1 MSCLLRRIP
10 PQVAPRRRGS
20 SLKPNRGYPQP
31 ASAPAVRFGPP
42 KTALR
47 RITEIRFPCGGLE
60 VTRRLKSPPTEAHS
74 RPSGDCGRPSRRAEL
89 PRREANAPSRQGD
102 RTHLFCLP
110 KGRVTTLALTRREA
124 RQGAV
129 SLLGPAWPVSLP
141 PLRPGPLA
149 GRGCS
154 AVSVPVDADGR
165 ASRFSNGTCR
175 RR

>member
-74 RPSGDCGRPSRRAEL
+74 RPSGDCGRPARRAEL
-89 PRREANAPSRQGD
+89 PRREANAPLPARRQNTPFLSPQRPRYDLGPD
-102 RTHLFCLP
+102 AQGGAAGSGEPPRSCVAGVAPAAAPRAACREGVFRRFGARGC
-110 KGRVTTLALTRREA
+110 RRESL
-124 RQGAV
+124 AV
-129 SLLGPAWPVSLP
+129 
-141 PLRPGPLA
+141 
-149 GRGCS
+149 
-154 AVSVPVDADGR
+154 
-165 ASRFSNGTCR
+165 
-175 RR
+175 